1 MHADKAIQ
9 NVHNLDLD
17 ELLRLEILPNKDDLL
32 PAKKSGSH
40 LSSHDKQ
47 DRTEMKEKVAD
58 GLGTSDG
65 DESEEDESELEMHK
79 EDLERLKETDPEFY
93 KYLKDTDKELLEFDD
108 EDGSDEMEA
117 DQLVEGQDD
126 GMEAELREAPPLI
139 DSEYLSSWCESAEK
153 NASLGAIKY
162 LCRVYRAACHHGD
175 GDAEESLELVS
186 SAVYN
191 RIMLF
196 MLQKADGIFR
206 KALNMENTDE
216 TIDLK
221 AKSRW
226 PKVEPFVK
234 SFLGN
239 TLHLLGMLSLIYL
252 IIYFSSSLK
261 QVGSSQ
267 IHGYAWCHH
276 TLWSRR
282 EPRAITKA
290 CQENR
295 FAYAYLIV

>member
-1 MHADKAIQ
+1 M
-9 NVHNLDLD
+9 
-17 ELLRLEILPNKDDLL
+17 EILPNKDDLL
-32 PAKKSGSH
+32 SEKRSGSH
-40 LSSHDKQ
+40 LPHHEKHDSI
-47 DRTEMKEKVAD
+47 EMREKVAD
-58 GLGTSDG
+58 DLDKSDG
-65 DESEEDESELEMHK
+65 DESEDDSGLEMHR

-108 EDGSDEMEA
+108 EDGSDEMED
-117 DQLVEGQDD
+117 DQPVEGQDD
-126 GMEAELREAPPLI
+126 SMDAELQDVPPVI

-175 GDAEESLELVS
+175 GDDAEESLELVS

-206 KALNMENTDE
+206 KALNMESTDE

-239 TLHLLGMLSLIYL
+239 TLHLLGM
-252 IIYFSSSLK
+252 F
-261 QVGSSQ
+261 
-267 IHGYAWCHH
+267 
-276 TLWSRR
+276 
-282 EPRAITKA
+282 
-290 CQENR
+290 
-295 FAYAYLIV
+295 

>member
-1 MHADKAIQ
+1 MRADKAVQ
-9 NVHNLDLD
+9 NVHKLDLD
-17 ELLRLEILPNKDDLL
+17 ELLKLEILPNKDDLL
-32 PAKKSGSH
+32 SEKRSGSH
-40 LSSHDKQ
+40 LPHHEKHDSI
-47 DRTEMKEKVAD
+47 EMREKVAD
-58 GLGTSDG
+58 DLDKSDG
-65 DESEEDESELEMHK
+65 DESEDDSGLEMHR

-108 EDGSDEMEA
+108 EDGSDEMED
-117 DQLVEGQDD
+117 DQPVEGQDD
-126 GMEAELREAPPLI
+126 GMDAELQDAPPVI

-175 GDAEESLELVS
+175 GDDAEESLELVS

-206 KALNMENTDE
+206 KALNMESTDE

-239 TLHLLGMLSLIYL
+239 TLHLLGM
-252 IIYFSSSLK
+252 F
-261 QVGSSQ
+261 
-267 IHGYAWCHH
+267 
-276 TLWSRR
+276 
-282 EPRAITKA
+282 
-290 CQENR
+290 
-295 FAYAYLIV
+295 